1 MLCYFYARCNG
12 TRTFQKVQLLS
23 RRSTRFFSTD
33 KSILYTLKMVKLQL
47 PLIVLLLDVSLNY
60 LSAHLV
66 YKYCPDKLLAA
77 LWLVGLIKF
86 PVLGTVSLRLRDTPW
101 MSSYHIYIFTMCL
114 SQPLYQTLRLI
125 SHSPELPKSFQHNL
139 QSHLIVF
146 LACMLWDLLLPHIF
160 PKKNAKQEDNES
172 KRRRENFFRLLKYSK
187 PDWLQLSGAF
197 IFLTLALIG
206 EMFIPYYMGRVIDIL
221 STKYSESIFL
231 EAILFM
237 AIFSIT
243 SSFFAGS
250 RGGLFMFS
258 HSSLTQR
265 LRIFLFRSLV
275 QQEIAFFETTKTGDI
290 TSRLSQDTSRVS
302 RAIAA
307 NVNII
312 LRTLVKCIG
321 VYSFMFSLSWQ
332 LTLLTFISA
341 PFTWITQ
348 KVYNSY
354 HQELVQKVQ
363 DSIARSSDLAKE
375 MIESVRTVYSFAAE
389 EEEAKRYEKSLQETH
404 ELQTR
409 RDFVRALYLLVIR
422 LINLSTQV
430 ALLYCGQQLIH
441 SGYITTGKMVSFI
454 LYQMESGDYIRT
466 LVHMLSEVTHSAGAG
481 HKVFHY
487 LDREPLVSN
496 KGNLCPNNLRGKVEF
511 KNVTFSYPSRPDVP
525 ALQNISFKLPPGSV
539 TALVGPSGGGKTT
552 CVSLLERFYEP
563 QVGDILLD
571 EIPLQEYT
579 HQYLHSKVALVAQE
593 PVLFAGTIRENIG
606 YGIQDIPEKQLKEAA
621 RKAKADAFITEME
634 KDYDTDVGDSG
645 AQLSAGQKQR
655 VALARALARKP
666 KLLILDE
673 ASSCLDAE
681 TEHEIQQSLQTIPG
695 LSLLIIAHRLRTVQK
710 ADNILVLEGGNLV
723 QQGTHEELVKEE
735 GVYKRLLHGHLLQ
748 NGDQ

>member
-1 MLCYFYARCNG
+1 
-12 TRTFQKVQLLS
+12 
-23 RRSTRFFSTD
+23 
-33 KSILYTLKMVKLQL
+33 MVMLQL

-77 LWLVGLIKF
+77 LWLVSLIKL
-86 PVLGTVSLRLRDTPW
+86 PMLGTVSLRLQDTPW
-101 MSSYHIYIFTMCL
+101 LSSSRMYIFTMSLC
-114 SQPLYQTLRLI
+114 QPLYQTLRLVFI
-125 SHSPELPKSFQHNL
+125 SHSPELPKSFEHNL
-139 QSHLIVF
+139 YSHLIVF
-146 LACMLWDLLLPHIF
+146 LSCMLWDLLFPYIF
-160 PKKNAKQEDNES
+160 PKKTIKEEDNES
-172 KRRRENFFRLLKYSK
+172 KKERVNFIRLLKYSK

-197 IFLTLALIG
+197 SCLTLALIG
-206 EMFIPYYMGRVIDIL
+206 ELFVPYYTGRVIDIL
-221 STKYSESIFL
+221 STKYNESVFM

-265 LRIFLFRSLV
+265 LRLLLFRSLIK
-275 QQEIAFFETTKTGDI
+275 QDIAFFELTKTGDI
-290 TSRLSQDTSRVS
+290 TSRLSQDTARVS

-348 KVYNSY
+348 KVYNNY
-354 HQELVQKVQ
+354 HQKLVQKVQ
-363 DSIARSSDLAKE
+363 DSIASSSELARE
-375 MIESVRTVYSFAAE
+375 MFESVRTVYSFAAE
-389 EEEAKRYEKSLQETH
+389 EEEAKRYEKSLRETYN
-404 ELQTR
+404 LQTC
-409 RDFVRALYLLVIR
+409 RDFVRALYLLVIK

-441 SGYITTGKMVSFI
+441 SGNISIGKMVSFI

-487 LDREPLVSN
+487 LDQVPEVSN
-496 KGNLCPNNLRGKVEF
+496 TGKLCPDNLRGQFEF
-511 KNVTFSYPSRPDVP
+511 KNVTFSYPSRPDAP
-525 ALQNISFKLPPGSV
+525 SLQNVSFKLPPGSV

-563 QVGDILLD
+563 QIGAILLD
-571 EIPLQEYT
+571 GIPLGEYK

-606 YGIQDIPEKQLKEAA
+606 YGLKDISEKQLKEAA
-621 RKAKADAFITEME
+621 RKAKADTFISEME
-634 KDYDTDVGDSG
+634 KLYDTDVLDSG

-681 TEHEIQQSLQTIPG
+681 TEHEIQQSLQTLPDV
-695 LSLLIIAHRLRTVQK
+695 SLLIIAHRLRTIQK
-710 ADNILVLEGGNLV
+710 ADNILVLEGGYLV
-723 QQGTHEELVKEE
+723 EQGTHEELVEK
-735 GVYKRLLHGHLLQ
+735 KRECI
-748 NGDQ
+748 NGSAMGTYCKMEIMMWRQVI